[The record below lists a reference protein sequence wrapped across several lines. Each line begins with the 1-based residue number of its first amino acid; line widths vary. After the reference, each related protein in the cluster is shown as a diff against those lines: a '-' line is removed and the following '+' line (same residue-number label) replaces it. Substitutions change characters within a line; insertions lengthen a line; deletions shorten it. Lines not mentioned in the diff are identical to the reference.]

1 MLRMETKILT
11 VLQFELNF
19 TPPSIFVENY
29 CRAIHMSDP
38 IVLIYVSFLLDV
50 SLLRL
55 EFLRYR
61 QSELVVCAM
70 QLAFEQVIALQ

>member
-1 MLRMETKILT
+1 METKILT

-38 IVLIYVSFLLDV
+38 IVLIYTSFLLDV